1 MGILV
6 FDLVPMSGR
15 GRDEVKLSVI
25 FGTRSDEVKSK
36 VAFYLGRGRDEV
48 DFHAQLLRNSRDEVG
63 RGQLSVISQNLPLPS
78 RMNQCQ
84 QNRHLPVDKVEAT

>member
-6 FDLVPMSGR
+6 FEFVPMSGR

-25 FGTRSDEVKSK
+25 FGTRWDEVKLKSR
-36 VAFYLGRGRDEV
+36 VCVGRGRDEV
-48 DFHAQLLRNSRDEVG
+48 DFHAQILRNSRDEVG
-63 RGQLSVISQNLPLPS
+63 RGQLSVISQDLPRPS

-84 QNRHLPVDKVEAT
+84 QHCHLPVDKVEVT

>member
-1 MGILV
+1 MGNLM
-6 FDLVPMSGR
+6 FEFVPMSGR

-25 FGTRSDEVKSK
+25 FGTNWDEVKLKSR
-36 VAFYLGRGRDEV
+36 VCAGRGRDEV

-78 RMNQCQ
+78 QMNQCQ
-84 QNRHLPVDKVEAT
+84 QNCHLPLDKVEAI